1 MAVTTTVLATVTTV
15 TPPKITVYGD
25 TVQVPLMLLTGQ
37 TVALNQ
43 RVRVEIRGGGL
54 RPVLA

>member
-1 MAVTTTVLATVTTV
+1 VTTTALATVTNV
-15 TPPKITVYGD
+15 SPPKITVDGD

-37 TVALNQ
+37 TVALHA

-54 RPVLA
+54 RPVLAS